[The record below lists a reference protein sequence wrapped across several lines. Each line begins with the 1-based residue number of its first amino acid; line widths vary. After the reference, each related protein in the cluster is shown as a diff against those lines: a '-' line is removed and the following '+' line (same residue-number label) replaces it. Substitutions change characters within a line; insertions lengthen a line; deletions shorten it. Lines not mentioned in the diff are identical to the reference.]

1 MLRLRC
7 NTPTPP
13 PMNTSRADA
22 PPCAPPDF
30 HPHKPKIT
38 LPKLACDTHAHILGP
53 IARYAYSP
61 ERVYTPPDCLLGDYQ
76 AMLATL
82 GVERA
87 VLVQPSVYG
96 TDNTVMLDAL
106 RAAGNRFR
114 GVAVVDQDMNQP
126 DMLALNAAGV
136 RGVRVNIVD
145 VKDRKPG
152 TLPMVQLT
160 AFAKRIAPLG
170 WHMEFLM
177 HCDEFP
183 DIDRTFGDFPVD
195 IVLGHLGY
203 MKTSLGVNNAGFQ
216 ALLRLMKAGKA
227 WVKFTGPYRISGE
240 PLPHADTISY
250 AHALIAA
257 NPQRVL
263 WGTDWP
269 HVMVK
274 SAMPNDGDLCD
285 LLSEWIPDADT
296 REQVLVRNAAQLYG
310 F

>member
-1 MLRLRC
+1 M
-7 NTPTPP
+7 TPST
-13 PMNTSRADA
+13 AAA

-30 HPHKPKIT
+30 SPRKPKLT

-53 IARYAYSP
+53 IAKYAYSP
-61 ERVYTPPDCLLGDYQ
+61 ERVYTPPDCLLSDYR
-76 AMLATL
+76 AMLGAL
-82 GVERA
+82 GVDRA

-96 TDNTVMLDAL
+96 TDNTVMLEAL
-106 RAAGNRFR
+106 RTAGGRFR
-114 GVAVVDQDMNQP
+114 GVAVVERDMNQP
-126 DMLALNAAGV
+126 DMAALNTAGV

-152 TLPMVQLT
+152 TLPMAPLK
-160 AFAKRIAPLG
+160 ALAGRIAPLG

-177 HCDEFP
+177 HADEFP
-183 DIDRTFGDFPVD
+183 DLDGTFADFPVD

-203 MKTSLGVNNAGFQ
+203 MKTSLGTNNAGFR
-216 ALLRLMKAGKA
+216 ALLRLMAMGKA

-240 PLPHADTISY
+240 PLPHADTVAY
-250 AHALIAA
+250 ARALIAA

-285 LLSEWIPDADT
+285 LLAAWIPDAAT
-296 REQVLVRNAAQLYG
+296 REQVLVGNPAKLYG